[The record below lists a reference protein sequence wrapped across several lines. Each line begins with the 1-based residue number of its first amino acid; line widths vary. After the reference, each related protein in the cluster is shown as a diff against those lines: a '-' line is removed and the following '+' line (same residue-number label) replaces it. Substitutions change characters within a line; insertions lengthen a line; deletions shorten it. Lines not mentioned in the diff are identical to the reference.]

1 MPPLHLLPTARFFF
15 GILAEAG
22 GGEAA
27 PRPDGIVVLLQYLP
41 LVAIVALAWMILYR
55 PERQRQIEQQRL
67 RENLR
72 KNDRVV
78 TAAGIYGTVANVDRD
93 GDRVTLK
100 VDESTNTRLEVTLA
114 SVLKVLGEPSGPTV
128 ESKEGSG

>member
-1 MPPLHLLPTARFFF
+1 MIHSVPSFRHGQHRPHPPPAGTPHSMPPLHLLPTARFFF

-55 PERQRQIEQQRL
+55 PERQRQLEQQRL

-93 GDRVTLK
+93 GDRVTL
-100 VDESTNTRLEVTLA
+100 
-114 SVLKVLGEPSGPTV
+114 
-128 ESKEGSG
+128 